1 MSLPDAFAQLEAEFM
16 SAQPDV
22 GKMER
27 GITFQAIGESVAD
40 IFRHHRA
47 TALHSSTYMDGQER
61 ELLLI
66 HHRAQRRYPRAVRL
80 LINDAGLAAEDATK
94 HALTGTEL
102 VAIPSRGLIRQR
114 RCSMLEQ
121 GNRMFAIGDDGF
133 MIQRPDEASIVNIRH
148 GLGYRP
154 DFPKDTPNATIED
167 LQKRQTLA
175 AELILLLAKFQLGD
189 SRPVD
194 YLFLPQLTKS

>member
-1 MSLPDAFAQLEAEFM
+1 MNLPDAFAEFEADFT
-16 SAQPDV
+16 SSQTDV

-27 GITFQAIGESVAD
+27 GITFQAISESVTD
-40 IFRHHRA
+40 IFRHHQA

-61 ELLLI
+61 ELLLV
-66 HHRAQRRYPRAVRL
+66 HHRPYRHYPRAVRL

-114 RCSMLEQ
+114 QCSMLEQ
-121 GNRMFAIGDDGF
+121 GKRMFAIGNDGF

-148 GLGYRP
+148 GLGYCP
-154 DFPKDTPNATIED
+154 DFPKDAPHATTED

-175 AELILLLAKFQLGD
+175 AELIMLLAKFQLGD
-189 SRPVD
+189 CRPVD
-194 YLFLPQLTKS
+194 YLFLPQLTTP